1 MSEIDRLLD
10 IMARL
15 RDPDGGCPWDLEQT
29 FATIAPHTIEEA
41 YEVAQAI
48 ADHDMAG
55 LADELGD
62 LLFQVVFY
70 AQMARETGAFD
81 FDDVVR
87 NISDKMLRRHPHVF
101 GDENIAS
108 AAAQTRSWESLKAEE
123 RAARAKG
130 GEASALDGVAHALPA
145 LARAAK
151 LQKRA
156 ARVGF
161 DWPDLRPVL
170 AKMREELDEL
180 ETELDDDGAP
190 PERLAEEVGDV
201 LFVCANIARHAGV
214 DAEVALRAANEK
226 FDRRFRR
233 IEALLAEA
241 GKTPEQSTLEE
252 MDRFWDQA
260 KAEERDIVPG
270 AKR

>member
-1 MSEIDRLLD
+1 MADVERLLE

-15 RDPDGGCPWDLEQT
+15 RDPQCGCPWDLEQT
-29 FATIAPHTIEEA
+29 FATIVPHTIEEA

-48 ADHDMAG
+48 ADDDMPA

-62 LLFQVVFY
+62 LLFQIVFY
-70 AQMARETGAFD
+70 AQLACEARAFT
-81 FDDVVR
+81 FADVVR
-87 NISDKMLRRHPHVF
+87 RITDKMVHRHPHVF
-101 GDENIAS
+101 GDAEIDT
-108 AAAQTRSWESLKAEE
+108 AAEQTRSWEGLKAAE
-123 RAARAKG
+123 RAAKAVTG
-130 GEASALDGVAHALPA
+130 GAVASALDGVASALPA
-145 LARAAK
+145 LSRAAK

-170 AKMREELDEL
+170 AKLREEIDEF
-180 ETELDDDGAP
+180 ERELSDDGASP
-190 PERLAEEVGDV
+190 ARLEDEVGDV

-214 DAEVALRAANEK
+214 DPETALGAANAK

-241 GKTPEQSTLEE
+241 GKTPEQSSLEE
-252 MDRFWDQA
+252 MDRLWERA
-260 KAEERDIVPG
+260 KAEERN
-270 AKR
+270 ASR